1 MKAVLLLSGGI
12 DSPVAGYLLGRQ
24 GVELVALHMD
34 NRPFSSRDQ
43 IEKAKQLAS
52 RLGQL
57 LGQRIP
63 LYGMPHRGNQTTIAQ
78 TLERH
83 YQCVFCR
90 RMMWRCAERLA
101 EQEGAQFLITGES
114 LGQVASQTLS
124 NLHSETQAVRLPMV
138 RPLIGYDKVEIER
151 IAKRIGTYEISTLP
165 GLCCTIVPEKPA
177 TVSHLD
183 RILAEEQKVDTRALL
198 DAAWASLEVW
208 N

>member
-1 MKAVLLLSGGI
+1 MRAILLLSGGI

-43 IEKAKQLAS
+43 IEKAKMLAAH
-52 RLGQL
+52 LGEL
-57 LGQRIP
+57 LGQHVR
-63 LYGMPHRGNQTTIAQ
+63 LYGMNHRGNQTAIAQ

-90 RMMWRCAERLA
+90 RMMWRCAEQLA
-101 EQEGAQFLITGES
+101 ARENAQFLITGES

-124 NLHSETQAVRLPMV
+124 NLHSETQAVRLPIV
-138 RPLIGYDKVEIER
+138 RPLIGFDKVEIER
-151 IAKRIGTYEISTLP
+151 IAKQIGTYEISTLP
-165 GLCCTIVPEKPA
+165 GLCCTIVPHKPA

-183 RILAEEQKVDTRALL
+183 RILQEEQKLDVQGLL
-198 DAAWASLEVW
+198 DTALASLEVW